1 MAQLFEI
8 VPSDLFNPLAARG
21 AAVYGEVLLS
31 LFAETQKHHQPLSR
45 ELAVAI
51 VTEVL
56 SDPQALELTVDVL
69 AAGAA
74 GEIPLLAEDPAEED
88 LPQARASAILRY
100 LARCGWLRTETQSD
114 FSQTYILP
122 DYAFRLL
129 RVISE
134 IAAHEAI
141 PLQGLI
147 CAIHDLLQAAV
158 RDGNIDIRLPE
169 AHRQT
174 VYLLNGLKEL
184 QHNIGLH
191 IEQVLRQLQARDVL
205 NQVFA
210 DYREQILDRAYHQL
224 RTTDHVSRF
233 RPGVIEA
240 TAQLERSGQIELAA
254 KRLYERGESPGIDLA
269 AIHMLDQM
277 REIREQFESLDR
289 LLQAI
294 DIRHSQFVDS
304 AVRTVELQ
312 LAASS
317 TTSGQIHTILTY
329 LLHGASNKAAGAS
342 NEAAPGEETDGD
354 SEFSESEFPTRVGP
368 EQEDM
373 AVKGEAFTVEEQ
385 LVSLFELGFID
396 PQSLA
401 PPSRTPVPFTPE
413 IIATPALTPA
423 ELESARQATLQQ
435 LNRAVSRE
443 RVRRFALKLLDGRET
458 VHAAEIP
465 LAGPED
471 LPLLIYLRSY
481 GDGSLGYSVEE
492 NGAEAWIEKDGVG
505 FRDFVVRRD

>member
-1 MAQLFEI
+1 MAQLFAVI
-8 VPSDLFNPLAARG
+8 PPDLFNPLAARG
-21 AAVYGEVLLS
+21 ASVYVDVLLA
-31 LFAETQKHHQPLSR
+31 LFEETQKHQQPLSR

-51 VTEVL
+51 VTDVL
-56 SDPQALELTVDVL
+56 SAPQALELT
-69 AAGAA
+69 
-74 GEIPLLAEDPAEED
+74 AETADEMPSPAPAVEEAPAEED
-88 LPQARASAILRY
+88 LLQTRASAILRY
-100 LARCGWLRTETQSD
+100 LSRCGWLRTETQSD

-134 IAAHEAI
+134 ISAHEAI

-158 RDGNIDIRLPE
+158 RDGNVDIRLPE

-191 IEQVLRQLQARDVL
+191 IEQVLRQLKASDVL

-210 DYREQILDRAYHQL
+210 DYREEILDRAYHQL

-240 TAQLERSGQIELAA
+240 TAQLERSGQVELAA
-254 KRLYERGESPGIDLA
+254 KRLYDRGESPGIDAA
-269 AIHMLDQM
+269 AIHLLDQM
-277 REIREQFESLDR
+277 REIRERFESLDR

-312 LAASS
+312 LSASS
-317 TTSGQIHTILTY
+317 TTSGQLHTILTY
-329 LLHGASNKAAGAS
+329 LLHGIVQGGTQYSVPVS
-342 NEAAPGEETDGD
+342 GEETDNTD
-354 SEFSESEFPTRVGP
+354 SVAENESG
-368 EQEDM
+368 QED
-373 AVKGEAFTVEEQ
+373 GEAKAIEER
-385 LVSLFELGFID
+385 LVSLYELGFID

-401 PPSRTPVPFTPE
+401 PPSRIPVLFAPE
-413 IIATPALTPA
+413 VIAPPVLTPA
-423 ELESARQATLQQ
+423 EMESARQGTLQQ

-443 RVRRFALKLLDGRET
+443 RVRRFALRLLDDRET
-458 VHAAEIP
+458 VYAAEIP
-465 LAGPED
+465 LTGPED
-471 LPLLIYLRSY
+471 LPLLIYLRFY
-481 GDGSLGYSVEE
+481 GDGSLGYTVEE
-492 NGAEAWIEKDGVG
+492 KGADRWIERDGIG
-505 FRDFVVRRD
+505 FRDFMVRKA